1 MLDPVAT
8 IREIKK
14 LDLSKLTQEQKDKA
28 IAKLIAI
35 RDLDPFWSFVPNDGV
50 LTEQRRAI
58 LRRYLKEDDIPQRVD
73 SQLDV
78 ILCTSNI
85 VGDSGGNRADKT
97 TTGCIKGL
105 IKTTGEIPDSLKPYQ
120 NILQS
125 YIDRA
130 HRKFIK
136 GRVTGV
142 NSKQL
147 HTRVMSVWKY
157 WVPREYLK
165 NGVWEDSYS
174 KEFDILTL
182 YRKGKPCATIE
193 FMTNEQEV
201 KSTQGGELDWALFDE
216 EPDMDKYKE
225 TLMRFAT
232 ADRLDIEI
240 DWTPTEGLCF
250 DEETEIL
257 TEYGWRRWD
266 EVSLGEKII
275 TYNMKYNHL
284 EWDDIIGIY
293 RNSDYK
299 GKMYY
304 LYNKNFDAFV
314 TPEHRWVVNNHK
326 TKKIEIVAT
335 EKLRT
340 HHSIKRI
347 AKFEDSPLNTLEM
360 GLGFCATYP
369 DEFVELCGWIIGDGT
384 FPKGKRYIKIYQSQ
398 TRYPEKC
405 RRIRYLLDTLNCDWY
420 EKNYPYSDN
429 KAKYR
434 LVTHFYIKRGWADR
448 FREVIPGK
456 EISPKFL
463 TQLTQVQLKLLYKG
477 LMQSDGH
484 YVKNKNSHRFGQKKI
499 ETMDG
504 FQMLCVLLGRQAN
517 YTIQKDKI
525 VASMKTENIKQSDT
539 WIQSLKKK
547 IIDFSGLIW
556 CVQTKNTTLIAR
568 RNGKFYITGN
578 TWATN
583 LFHEG
588 IFEGEEIK
596 QEIALFKQTPVCN
609 RYVNPKTLMNIMD
622 EYAKV
627 SSYEEMKM
635 RLLGE
640 AISLSGL
647 VYGSIFDQKIH
658 VIDPFEITYK
668 DFVVYRG
675 LDPHLVKPTVA
686 VEVAMDREGFEYVIG
701 TYSKQA
707 DTEIIKADLRQ
718 RAIDRKYRLGWTRCD
733 KSADS
738 EIKILGGRNIF
749 LELAR
754 GKDAI
759 PALFVSEKFTGSIN
773 AGVDEI
779 KKRLKVDPVI
789 NSPNLFIFNT
799 PENKE
804 LIKSFRTLE
813 RDTYANEDKKGMKDR
828 INEGKHDAHAALRYA
843 HQYPMRWM
851 PVSEERPEPVREE
864 SFV

>member
-14 LDLSKLTQEQKDKA
+14 LDLTKLTQEQKDKA

-50 LTEQRRAI
+50 LTEARKAI

-105 IKTTGEIPDSLKPYQ
+105 IKTTGEIPNSLKPYQ
-120 NILQS
+120 GILQS

-240 DWTPTEGLCF
+240 DWTPTEGL
-250 DEETEIL
+250 
-257 TEYGWRRWD
+257 
-266 EVSLGEKII
+266 
-275 TYNMKYNHL
+275 
-284 EWDDIIGIY
+284 
-293 RNSDYK
+293 
-299 GKMYY
+299 
-304 LYNKNFDAFV
+304 
-314 TPEHRWVVNNHK
+314 
-326 TKKIEIVAT
+326 
-335 EKLRT
+335 
-340 HHSIKRI
+340 
-347 AKFEDSPLNTLEM
+347 
-360 GLGFCATYP
+360 
-369 DEFVELCGWIIGDGT
+369 
-384 FPKGKRYIKIYQSQ
+384 
-398 TRYPEKC
+398 
-405 RRIRYLLDTLNCDWY
+405 
-420 EKNYPYSDN
+420 
-429 KAKYR
+429 
-434 LVTHFYIKRGWADR
+434 
-448 FREVIPGK
+448 
-456 EISPKFL
+456 
-463 TQLTQVQLKLLYKG
+463 
-477 LMQSDGH
+477 
-484 YVKNKNSHRFGQKKI
+484 
-499 ETMDG
+499 
-504 FQMLCVLLGRQAN
+504 
-517 YTIQKDKI
+517 
-525 VASMKTENIKQSDT
+525 
-539 WIQSLKKK
+539 
-547 IIDFSGLIW
+547 
-556 CVQTKNTTLIAR
+556 
-568 RNGKFYITGN
+568 

-647 VYGSIFDQKIH
+647 VYGSLFDHNIH

-668 DFVVYRG
+668 DFVIYRG
-675 LDPHLVKPTVA
+675 LDPHLVKPTVC

-707 DTEIIKADLRQ
+707 DTEVIKADLRQ

-804 LIKSFRTLE
+804 LVKSFRTLE
-813 RDTYANEDKKGMKDR
+813 RDTYANEEKKGMKDR

-864 SFV
+864 SYV